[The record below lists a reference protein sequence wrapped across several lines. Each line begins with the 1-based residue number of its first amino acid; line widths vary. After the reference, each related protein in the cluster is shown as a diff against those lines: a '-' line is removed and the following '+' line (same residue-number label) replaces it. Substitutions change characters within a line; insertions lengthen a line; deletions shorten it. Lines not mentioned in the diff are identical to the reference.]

1 MWYGQIV
8 GMMKK
13 MKEIVIKNNQINR
26 KLYVNRDMDYT
37 QIPNEEINL
46 IATFYEEIISGMLSK
61 NLKRR
66 KSNKSKNSTPK

>member
-1 MWYGQIV
+1 
-8 GMMKK
+8 
-13 MKEIVIKNNQINR
+13 
-26 KLYVNRDMDYT
+26 MDYT

>member
-1 MWYGQIV
+1 
-8 GMMKK
+8 

-46 IATFYEEIISGMLSK
+46 IATFYEEIIRGMLSK

>member
-1 MWYGQIV
+1 
-8 GMMKK
+8 MKK

>member
-1 MWYGQIV
+1 
-8 GMMKK
+8 

>member
-1 MWYGQIV
+1 
-8 GMMKK
+8 

-26 KLYVNRDMDYT
+26 KLYVNRNMDYT

>member
-1 MWYGQIV
+1 
-8 GMMKK
+8 MKK

-37 QIPNEEINL
+37 QIPNEEIDL

-66 KSNKSKNSTPK
+66 KSNKSKNSIPK